1 MSIDPKY
8 SSLIHADVDGEI
20 EAEDKVELDAFLA
33 QSEEGRALHSELAA
47 LTTSLNA
54 IEELAPPAHLK
65 HVILNMASG
74 NTRRA
79 KQPSLLSRIFTAPA
93 LGYIGVFAAGAILAL
108 ALVDSNQISTKA
120 FDDVTGL
127 VGTMTDLES
136 AGPNHGSVTIEKSE
150 IAGTVSLLSN
160 GPMLILDFDLSAA
173 ESVEIIAKYSDQTI
187 WFNGFAQLESSGTS
201 VAAEVGTVR
210 LEMDGKRRLAIF
222 LNNPHKRPATIQLQF
237 VASGEVIHEANLDF
251 GG

>member
-8 SSLIHADVDGEI
+8 SNLIHADIDGEI
-20 EAEDKVELDAFLA
+20 EAQDKAELDAFLA
-33 QSEEGRALHSELAA
+33 QSEEGRALYGELAA
-47 LTTSLNA
+47 LASSLDE
-54 IEELAPPAHLK
+54 IEELPPPAHLK
-65 HVILNMASG
+65 HVILNMAPGKTSSAE
-74 NTRRA
+74 RR
-79 KQPSLLSRIFTAPA
+79 SLLQRIFPAPA
-93 LGYIGVFAAGAILAL
+93 LRYVGVFAAGAILAL
-108 ALVDSNQISTKA
+108 ALVESNQISTEA

-127 VGTMTDLES
+127 VGTITDVES
-136 AGPNHGSVTIEKSE
+136 AGPSHGSVTIEKSE
-150 IAGTVSLLSN
+150 VAGTVSLLSN

-173 ESVEIIAKYSDQTI
+173 ESLEIIAKYSDRTI

-210 LEMDGKRRLAIF
+210 LEMDGKRRYAVF

-237 VASGEVIHEANLDF
+237 VARGELIHQANLDF